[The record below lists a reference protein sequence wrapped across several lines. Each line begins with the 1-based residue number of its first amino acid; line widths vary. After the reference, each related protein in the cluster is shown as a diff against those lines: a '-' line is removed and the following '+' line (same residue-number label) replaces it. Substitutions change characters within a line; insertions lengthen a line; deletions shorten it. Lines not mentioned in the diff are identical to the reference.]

1 MPPPAPN
8 IPAIGL
14 LALELPKFA
23 KGFAGGAAGAG
34 AGAATGAAGAE
45 EDVVAAPD
53 PPAGALPP
61 DPALLFTR

>member
-34 AGAATGAAGAE
+34 AGAE